1 MSDNMNFLTNLE
13 TLLKGRNMTKA
24 DLSRELKIP
33 ASTISSW
40 TRNSESI
47 NLTTLRK
54 ISSYFN
60 VSLEELINGT
70 VETVTFTTHDFSS
83 DELILL
89 VEFSKFLLKS
99 RCK

>member
-1 MSDNMNFLTNLE
+1 MNFLTNLE

>member
-1 MSDNMNFLTNLE
+1 MNFLTNLE

-70 VETVTFTTHDFSS
+70 VETVTFTSHDFSS

>member
-1 MSDNMNFLTNLE
+1 
-13 TLLKGRNMTKA
+13 MTKA

>member
-1 MSDNMNFLTNLE
+1 MNFLTNLE
-13 TLLKGRNMTKA
+13 TLLKSRNMTKA